1 VKYDERYVGLIHVL
15 YFLSS
20 SVEIPVHANL
30 KEFLIWEREVHLNFD
45 ILNSNCAYL
54 AQDYK
59 TVYLCPLRWFLS
71 LLTDE
76 MVITQQIE
84 SLCALPPQDMHSLG
98 PSKPWCCSCVE
109 KGKGIAIYT
118 TESPDACTTMAAWST
133 NLVAHP
139 NSCALNEPVSA
150 VRTELYNIV

>member
-1 VKYDERYVGLIHVL
+1 M
-15 YFLSS
+15 LSGDNNACKLAGVS
-20 SVEIPVHANL
+20 YLGKRSP
-30 KEFLIWEREVHLNFD
+30 FD

-98 PSKPWCCSCVE
+98 PSKP
-109 KGKGIAIYT
+109 
-118 TESPDACTTMAAWST
+118 
-133 NLVAHP
+133 
-139 NSCALNEPVSA
+139 
-150 VRTELYNIV
+150 

>member
-1 VKYDERYVGLIHVL
+1 M
-15 YFLSS
+15 LSGDTNACKLAGVS
-20 SVEIPVHANL
+20 YLGKRSP
-30 KEFLIWEREVHLNFD
+30 FD

-84 SLCALPPQDMHSLG
+84 SLMCSPTSRDALTG
-98 PSKPWCCSCVE
+98 PLKTLMLFLC
-109 KGKGIAIYT
+109 GKRQGNSYIY
-118 TESPDACTTMAAWST
+118 
-133 NLVAHP
+133 N
-139 NSCALNEPVSA
+139 
-150 VRTELYNIV
+150 

>member
-1 VKYDERYVGLIHVL
+1 MKYDERYVGLIHLL
-15 YFLSS
+15 YFLSC
-20 SVEIPVHANL
+20 SVEIPMHANL
-30 KEFLIWEREVHLNFD
+30 QEFLIWEREVHLNFD

-76 MVITQQIE
+76 MWLLSKSNLYVLSHLKICIHW
-84 SLCALPPQDMHSLG
+84 APQNLDVV
-98 PSKPWCCSCVE
+98 SCVE
-109 KGKGIAIYT
+109 KGKRIAMYT

-139 NSCALNEPVSA
+139 NPCALNEPVSA